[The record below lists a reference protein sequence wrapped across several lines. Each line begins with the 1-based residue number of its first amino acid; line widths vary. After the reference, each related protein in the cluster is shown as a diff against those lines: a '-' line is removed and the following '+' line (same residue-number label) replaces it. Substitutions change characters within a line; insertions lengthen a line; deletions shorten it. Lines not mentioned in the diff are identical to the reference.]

1 MPLSLPLRLLSAAVP
16 FQRTPLA
23 AIQVATLAAHG
34 TKGYFSFFRL
44 LFVQILAKIIGTKRA
59 PGTDLRLESFSA
71 LLVPV
76 GRLDLAVRGMSR
88 ISNGRRTGYDENICR
103 ELCRALSA
111 ITNQVPG
118 HAQAPLDRLA
128 ITTRTLESGSQDE
141 GWATE
146 PVPYSVEEHSG
157 PTVTVRDSS
166 SGNVSV
172 QTWPTSLTVI
182 PFTQHLLTILAK
194 LAALPST
201 TESRHGVSVGRSLS
215 RAHLMPTMESTDLCQ
230 ILSRTPRGL
239 ITDTSQLN
247 SLILTAYPLY
257 LPIYQAEDA
266 ITSDRRETDRI
277 TTVVFGGK
285 QSACGSHSA
294 YCSWLPERSWDP
306 ARNGTASV
314 AKTAPMPFTENM
326 DTKVSTS
333 MWRRF
338 NHWLL
343 SFERRA
349 FGEPPPFKLVAPICN
364 WGEQVGKNPRA
375 RGKCELDV
383 LEASLRE
390 IERVWVM
397 GCAEHLRGTDRGK
410 KKLEADQKMRQK
422 LVKIKEEIDEQKRES
437 GSPSWIGSRMS
448 SKIFNE
454 ERASVVVADFR
465 ESGSMFGRSSFC
477 VIAS

>member
-1 MPLSLPLRLLSAAVP
+1 
-16 FQRTPLA
+16 
-23 AIQVATLAAHG
+23 
-34 TKGYFSFFRL
+34 
-44 LFVQILAKIIGTKRA
+44 
-59 PGTDLRLESFSA
+59 
-71 LLVPV
+71 
-76 GRLDLAVRGMSR
+76 MSR

-111 ITNQVPG
+111 INNQVPG

-157 PTVTVRDSS
+157 PTVT
-166 SGNVSV
+166 
-172 QTWPTSLTVI
+172 
-182 PFTQHLLTILAK
+182 HLLTILAK

-201 TESRHGVSVGRSLS
+201 TESRHGVSV
-215 RAHLMPTMESTDLCQ
+215 
-230 ILSRTPRGL
+230 
-239 ITDTSQLN
+239 DTSQLN

-364 WGEQVGKNPRA
+364 WGEQ
-375 RGKCELDV
+375 CELDV
-383 LEASLRE
+383 LEASLRK